1 MTNHPVSDS
10 YLELDIVV
18 PVYNEEIVLESSVR
32 RLVHYLANEVD
43 RPWRVT
49 IADNASTDGTA
60 EIARRLEQE
69 LYGVRALILPR
80 KGRGYALKEAWGSS
94 PAHVLAYVDVDLSTD
109 LAAIPPLIA
118 PLISGHSDIAIG
130 TRLDHASR
138 VTRAPKREFI
148 SRSYNMLLRGALSVS
163 FSDAQ
168 CGFKAIRRD
177 VAQRLLPLIEDDG
190 WFFDSELL
198 IIAERSGL
206 RIHEIPVDWIDD
218 PDSRVDVKSTAIDDL
233 RGMARVG
240 YALARGSLPVE
251 AIYAELGRR
260 PLTQPARPGF
270 FGQVIRFGIVGAF
283 STIAYALFYLMLHG
297 LVGAQWANLLSLLIT
312 TVANTAANRAFT
324 FGVRGRGGAV
334 KHQVQGLIVFAVAWG
349 ITSSSLWGL
358 HAANPTAGPVAQ
370 VVVLTGANLLA
381 TLVRFVM
388 LRFWVFHRRD
398 DKVPAPAASVPSHVF
413 DTTLDSEGANR

>member
-1 MTNHPVSDS
+1 MTNDTF
-10 YLELDIVV
+10 LELEIVV
-18 PVYNEEIVLESSVR
+18 PVYNEEVVLESSIR
-32 RLVHYLANEVD
+32 RLVRYLANEID

-60 EIARRLEQE
+60 DIARRLAKE

-94 PAHVLAYVDVDLSTD
+94 TAHVLAYVDVDLSTD

-138 VTRAPKREFI
+138 VTRGPKREFL
-148 SRSYNMLLRGALSVS
+148 SRSYNLLLRGALSVS

-177 VAQRLLPLIEDDG
+177 VARRLVPLVEDDG
-190 WFFDSELL
+190 WLFDTELL

-218 PDSRVDVKSTAIDDL
+218 PDSRVDVTSTAIDDL

-240 YALARGSLPVE
+240 YALARGRLPVE

-260 PLTQPARPGF
+260 PLVQPARPGF
-270 FGQVIRFGIVGAF
+270 FGQVIRFGIVGVF
-283 STIAYALFYLMLHG
+283 STVAYALLYLLLHG
-297 LVGAQWANLLSLLIT
+297 LVGAQWANLLALLIT
-312 TVANTAANRAFT
+312 AIANTAANRAFT
-324 FGVRGRGGAV
+324 FGVNGRRGAV
-334 KHQVQGLIVFAVAWG
+334 KHQIQGLIVFAIAWV
-349 ITSSSLWGL
+349 ITSTSLWGL
-358 HAANPTAGPVAQ
+358 HAANPHVGPVVQ
-370 VVVLTGANLLA
+370 VMVLTAANLFA

-398 DKVPAPAASVPSHVF
+398 DEPQATPASAHTTVF
-413 DTTLDSEGANR
+413 DSHGRIFDTEGQAR

>member
-1 MTNHPVSDS
+1 MTPQPASTD
-10 YLELDIVV
+10 LELDIVV
-18 PVYNEEIVLESSVR
+18 PVYNEEAVLESSVR
-32 RLVHYLANEVD
+32 RLVQYLANEID

-60 EIARRLEQE
+60 DIARRLERE
-69 LYGVRALILPR
+69 LSGVRALILPR

-94 PAHVLAYVDVDLSTD
+94 TAHVLAYVDVDLSTD

-138 VTRAPKREFI
+138 VTRGPQREFI
-148 SRSYNMLLRGALSVS
+148 SRTYNMLLRGALSVT

-168 CGFKAIRRD
+168 CGFKAIRSD
-177 VAQRLLPLIEDDG
+177 VAKRLLPLVEDDG
-190 WFFDSELL
+190 WFFDTELL

-218 PDSRVDVKSTAIDDL
+218 PDSRVNVKQTAIDDL

-240 YALARGSLPVE
+240 YSLARGRLPIE

-260 PLTQPARPGF
+260 PLVQPAHPGF
-270 FGQVIRFGIVGAF
+270 FGQVIRFGIVGVF
-283 STIAYALFYLMLHG
+283 STVAYALLYLLLHG
-297 LVGAQWANLLSLLIT
+297 VVGSQWANLLALLIT
-312 TVANTAANRAFT
+312 TIANTAANRAFT

-334 KHQVQGLIVFAVAWG
+334 KHQIQGLVVFAVAWA
-349 ITSSSLWGL
+349 ITSSSLWTL
-358 HAANPTAGPVAQ
+358 HTTDPAAGPVTQ
-370 VVVLTGANLLA
+370 IVVLTAANLFA

-388 LRFWVFHRRD
+388 LRLWVFHSRD
-398 DKVPAPAASVPSHVF
+398 ETSEPATASDRLEESVVY
-413 DTTLDSEGANR
+413 DGEGVSR

>member
-1 MTNHPVSDS
+1 MTTEQPSS
-10 YLELDIVV
+10 TSLELDIVV
-18 PVYNEEIVLESSVR
+18 PVYNEEVVLEQSIR
-32 RLVHYLANEVD
+32 RLVHYLANEID

-49 IADNASTDGTA
+49 IADNASTDATA
-60 EIARRLEQE
+60 AIARRLESE
-69 LYGVRALILPR
+69 LNGVRALILPR
-80 KGRGYALKEAWGSS
+80 KGRGYALKQAWGSS
-94 PAHVLAYVDVDLSTD
+94 AAHVLAYVDVDLSTD

-130 TRLDHASR
+130 TRLDRASR
-138 VTRAPKREFI
+138 VTRGTKREFI
-148 SRSYNMLLRGALSVS
+148 SRSYNLLLRGALSVS

-177 VAQRLLPLIEDDG
+177 VAERLLPLIEDDG
-190 WFFDSELL
+190 WFFDTELL

-218 PDSRVDVKSTAIDDL
+218 PDSRVDVKQTALDDL

-240 YALARGSLPVE
+240 YALARGRLPVE

-260 PLTQPARPGF
+260 PLVQPARPGF

-283 STIAYALFYLMLHG
+283 STVAYALLYLMLHS
-297 LVGAQWANLLSLLIT
+297 LVGAQWANLLALLLT
-312 TVANTAANRAFT
+312 TVANTAANRTFT

-334 KHQVQGLIVFAVAWG
+334 KHQIQGLIVFAVAWG

-358 HAANPTAGPVAQ
+358 HAANPTAGPVTQ
-370 VVVLTGANLLA
+370 IIVLTAANLLA

-388 LRFWVFHRRD
+388 LRLWVFHRRD
-398 DKVPAPAASVPSHVF
+398 DRVDPAATSVSTAV
-413 DTTLDSEGANR
+413 LDSEGVTR